1 MTENPPPGNNPPPGS
16 NPPPGDSPLPG
27 GNPPPDRQP
36 PSYEPYPGA
45 SGQYPQQP
53 QQYPGS
59 YPPPPPSGYPGP
71 PGQAGWEEPKSK
83 GLAITALV
91 LGIIALLTC
100 WTVLG
105 GIIFGLL
112 ALIFGIIATVKSRR
126 GTAGGGGMAIAGLVL
141 GLLGL
146 IAAIVI
152 TVIGVSFFVNHG
164 GKDYFDCVD
173 NANGDK
179 SKIEQCQRD
188 WNHTLENDFSVT
200 ITPRPTP

>member
-1 MTENPPPGNNPPPGS
+1 MTENPPPGNNPPPGQ
-16 NPPPGDSPLPG
+16 
-27 GNPPPDRQP
+27 QP
-36 PSYEPYPGA
+36 PYEPYPGG
-45 SGQYPQQP
+45 SGQSPPPQQP
-53 QQYPGS
+53 EPYPGS
-59 YPPPPPSGYPGP
+59 YPPPPPPGGYPGP
-71 PGQAGWEEPKSK
+71 PAQGAWEEPKGK

-126 GTAGGGGMAIAGLVL
+126 GSAGGGGMAIAGLVL

-146 IAAIVI
+146 IAAVVI
-152 TVIGVSFFVNHG
+152 AAIGVNFFVNHG
-164 GKDYFDCVD
+164 GKDYFDCVSD
-173 NANGDK
+173 ANGDQ
-179 SKIEQCQRD
+179 SKIDECQRD